1 MKSGKTWIWIARER
15 VRGIGKNAYCRE
27 ELADLKGSDARV
39 LSKKEKK
46 LEAQNGG
53 KKKFQMQKSR
63 GGDSERL
70 PDHGVEGPRAHK
82 HKGSHVTEGKRGKK
96 RKILLGTLLQ
106 PLLHLFECD
115 MLARLLFKLMHRFSL
130 FLEEISKCLL
140 TRWYPVNLVFHD
152 INYQ

>member
-1 MKSGKTWIWIARER
+1 MMRKRQTVFVSQILHLSPLTLPSSS
-15 VRGIGKNAYCRE
+15 VNE

-53 KKKFQMQKSR
+53 KKFQMQKSR

-70 PDHGVEGPRAHK
+70 PDHGVERPRAHK

-106 PLLHLFECD
+106 PLFRD
-115 MLARLLFKLMHRFSL
+115 MLASHEAVQTSASRIIRVVL
-130 FLEEISKCLL
+130 SK
-140 TRWYPVNLVFHD
+140 N
-152 INYQ
+152 